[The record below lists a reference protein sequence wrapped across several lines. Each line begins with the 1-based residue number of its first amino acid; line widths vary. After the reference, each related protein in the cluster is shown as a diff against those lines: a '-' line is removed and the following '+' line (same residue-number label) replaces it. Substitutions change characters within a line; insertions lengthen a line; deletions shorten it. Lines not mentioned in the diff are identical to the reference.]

1 MTNLPKELVEMMID
15 VHHRM
20 FEKSRSYNFT
30 SVEQRAFNTGVADCF
45 NDCYQSMLKTH
56 VPKEKVDKLV
66 EALIEMKNM
75 LWTKQ
80 AEIHRVLKE
89 YEGENV

>member
-1 MTNLPKELVEMMID
+1 MTNLPKELEEIRNKGAEDYGVLIVD
-15 VHHRM
+15 
-20 FEKSRSYNFT
+20 NFHSLGT
-30 SVEQRAFNTGVADCF
+30 YKQADFKEGFNL
-45 NDCYQSMLKTH
+45 CYQSMLKTH
-56 VPKEKVDKLV
+56 VPKEKVEKLV

-89 YEGENV
+89 FEGENE